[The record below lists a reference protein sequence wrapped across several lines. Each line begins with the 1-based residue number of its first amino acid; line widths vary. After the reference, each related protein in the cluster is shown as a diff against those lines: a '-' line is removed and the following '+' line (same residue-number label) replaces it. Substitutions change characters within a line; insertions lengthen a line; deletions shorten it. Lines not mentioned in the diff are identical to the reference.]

1 MTISWLLREE
11 RNALTRQSVFAAAR
25 LRFRTGAGFAGALI
39 PMSRRFLL
47 SIILVL
53 CVASPWVG
61 RICSMPDVP
70 EGFRAPRAPDE
81 APLAAP
87 VPRAAQKSQKPLKT
101 SKRKG
106 AAGYT
111 DYQVPA
117 GAVLTAKM
125 RTTVRSAADAAG
137 DQVDAVLTEPVT
149 RDGVEL
155 IPAGSTLHGT
165 VIDVLRASPLELRGR
180 IAVAFFVIEH
190 AVTGSRAAIKT
201 RAIAIDAPAPVD
213 KRPVDVELAAG
224 QPLNVVLSDPLLIH
238 IPK

>member
-1 MTISWLLREE
+1 
-11 RNALTRQSVFAAAR
+11 
-25 LRFRTGAGFAGALI
+25 
-39 PMSRRFLL
+39 MSRRFVLALVLL
-47 SIILVL
+47 L

-61 RICSMPDVP
+61 RLGSMPEVLG
-70 EGFRAPRAPDE
+70 GFGAPRARNG
-81 APLAAP
+81 APLSPA
-87 VPRAAQKSQKPLKT
+87 AAQKSQKPPKPKG
-101 SKRKG
+101 KR
-106 AAGYT
+106 AAAYA

-117 GAVLTAKM
+117 GAVLTV
-125 RTTVRSAADAAG
+125 RLRSTVRSAADETG

-149 RDGVEL
+149 REGIEL
-155 IPAGSTLHGT
+155 IPAGSILHGT
-165 VIDVLRASPLELRGR
+165 VIDVLRASPLELRGH

-213 KRPVDVELAAG
+213 KRPVDVELTAG